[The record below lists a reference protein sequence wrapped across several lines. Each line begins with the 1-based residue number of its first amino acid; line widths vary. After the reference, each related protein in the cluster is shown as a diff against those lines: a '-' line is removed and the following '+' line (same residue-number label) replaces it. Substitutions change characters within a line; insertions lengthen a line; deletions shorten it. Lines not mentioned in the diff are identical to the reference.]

1 MLQMEVHRCTCIN
14 IGNGINIGPLVIN
27 LVPLKRGDRGTNN
40 AESGS
45 ASEQRPTRLAG
56 L

>member
-1 MLQMEVHRCTCIN
+1 MLEMEVHRCTCIN

-27 LVPLKRGDRGTNN
+27 LVPLKREGQGTDN
-40 AESGS
+40 AESVS
-45 ASEQRPTRLAG
+45 APEQRPTRLAG